1 LNERGAHSDLPEHGE
16 GVTDVNQPSRDGHGA
31 GFSDSQSGVVLAR
44 RVVLQGLATVLLA
57 GCASVPSKPSAA
69 AAKTSSAAKSA
80 RQTAGKVPST
90 NTAAAAK
97 STSPRTD
104 SVPKTPEEFIAQQ
117 PVSTPFNR

>member
-1 LNERGAHSDLPEHGE
+1 LSEDGE

-31 GFSDSQSGVVLAR
+31 GFSDSHSGVVLAR
-44 RVVLQGLATVLLA
+44 RAVLQGLATVLLA

-69 AAKTSSAAKSA
+69 AKTSSAAKSTG
-80 RQTAGKVPST
+80 QTAGRVPST
-90 NTAAAAK
+90 NTTAAAK

-104 SVPKTPEEFIAQQ
+104 SLPKTPEEFIAQQ